1 MKLNAVKTTVVLSA
15 NSFSGLFQ
23 FFYVDTVKFLG
34 KALCDELY
42 IQSPVTNQKELKE
55 FLFDGLRID
64 WDTFCKLN
72 VDDITFLSEKYHC
85 TNIQKLQK
93 IMEKLA

>member
-34 KALCDELY
+34 KACD
-42 IQSPVTNQKELKE
+42 ILKYATIYKSKV
-55 FLFDGLRID
+55 LVKASG
-64 WDTFCKLN
+64 
-72 VDDITFLSEKYHC
+72 SEKSQLVQLKTWIALYALFSG
-85 TNIQKLQK
+85 TNSDDCIVYAVQFGNS
-93 IMEKLA
+93 

>member
-34 KALCDELY
+34 KACDILKYAAIYSAECH
-42 IQSPVTNQKELKE
+42 IQVKGACKSIRIGKVTVGTAENLDCIVCAVQWYK
-55 FLFDGLRID
+55 
-64 WDTFCKLN
+64 
-72 VDDITFLSEKYHC
+72 
-85 TNIQKLQK
+85 Q
-93 IMEKLA
+93 